1 MVDDVMVVHSV
12 FVYLYNLD
20 EYTYVLFVF
29 VDMAV
34 WLDSY
39 IYSFVHVTSEN
50 TVMFSDHTVMF
61 SDHYVLLS

>member
-1 MVDDVMVVHSV
+1 MVDDVMVVYSV

-50 TVMFSDHTVMF
+50 TVMFSDH
-61 SDHYVLLS
+61 YVLQRLLLS